1 MREIICVHVGQ
12 AGIQLGNACWELF
25 CLEHGI
31 QPDGNLI
38 TYDSYHR
45 HPPLFV
51 FFSFVKIIF
60 QFFCMSSLLSTIKPC
75 RVSEKRCFVSLR
87 ICFCP
92 TFLSRRFLIYACFE
106 GGKYSLAC
114 LTIVFCTSWEDSL
127 CSRSTISDVAVLSE
141 KVLKSFERIIIICLI
156 FFRQSFSSSCL
167 RNSGCAPS
175 IDASF
180 VMFRSQLFLANA
192 SAGTYILG
200 YRKVWTSFG

>member
-45 HPPLFV
+45 QPPLFV
-51 FFSFVKIIF
+51 FFSFVKINF
-60 QFFCMSSLLSTIKPC
+60 QFFCMSSLVSTIKPC

-87 ICFCP
+87 IRFCP
-92 TFLSRRFLIYACFE
+92 TFLFRRFLISAFFE
-106 GGKYSLAC
+106 DLREKYSFFTC
-114 LTIVFCTSWEDSL
+114 WEDSL

-141 KVLKSFERIIIICLI
+141 KVLNSFERTIIISLI
-156 FFRQSFSSSCL
+156 FLRQSFSASCS

-192 SAGTYILG
+192 SAGTYILCHH
-200 YRKVWTSFG
+200 KVWTSFG